1 MDEQS
6 QQDSVIILKSSHLN
20 TSTPD
25 EFVQS
30 QDSQRVTLVKC
41 CLTCHRV
48 LQLYKLRYQALVFKS
63 DNVSSD
69 LFKLK
74 CKLVNQ
80 WDMEDL
86 RFLVHIYKNSKKEID
101 IKAEINKL

>member
-1 MDEQS
+1 VYS
-6 QQDSVIILKSSHLN
+6 Q
-20 TSTPD
+20 
-25 EFVQS
+25 ES
-30 QDSQRVTLVKC
+30 QMVPQLKC

-63 DNVSSD
+63 DNVSGD

-86 RFLVHIYKNSKKEID
+86 RFLIHIYKNSKKEID
-101 IKAEINKL
+101 IKAEINKLQLNDSKKQRSVRSSLK